1 MSFAGK
7 RAATLLLLSVLIAL
21 STRSVLGDTVT
32 LKHAGGGLEMRGKL
46 ISFDGK
52 NYVIESDV
60 LGRITLPSNN
70 FACEGQACPRAVAA
84 LDAAARTRVR

>member
-1 MSFAGK
+1 MILFAGK
-7 RAATLLLLSVLIAL
+7 RAATLLLLSVFIAL

-32 LKHAGGGLEMRGKL
+32 LKHAGGGLEMRGNL
-46 ISFDGK
+46 ISFDGI
-52 NYVIESDV
+52 VIESDV